1 FNNPGNIALQDGQL
15 VSSIYVEMKNKHN
28 TMNSAAGQKTYIKMQ
43 NQLLHDDDCA
53 CFLVEAIARHSQNV
67 PWAVSVDQEKKHH
80 KLIRRVSL
88 DKFYEIVT
96 GDPDAFYKLCMA
108 LPSAIDH
115 VIQTSTT
122 IQVPQDSVMEELVGL
137 TRDNG
142 CSFPMALYL
151 LGFGEYVGF

>member
-1 FNNPGNIALQDGQL
+1 
-15 VSSIYVEMKNKHN
+15 
-28 TMNSAAGQKTYIKMQ
+28 
-43 NQLLHDDDCA
+43 
-53 CFLVEAIARHSQNV
+53 
-67 PWAVSVDQEKKHH
+67 
-80 KLIRRVSL
+80 IRRVSL